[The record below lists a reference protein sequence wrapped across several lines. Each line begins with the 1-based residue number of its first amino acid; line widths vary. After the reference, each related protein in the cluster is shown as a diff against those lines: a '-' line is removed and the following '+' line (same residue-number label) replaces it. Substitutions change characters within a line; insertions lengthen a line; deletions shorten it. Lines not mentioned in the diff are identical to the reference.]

1 MLTIKMK
8 KDLNPK
14 NLERKLFKNLIQ
26 IIFLNQVFKCLEF
39 E

>member
-8 KDLNPK
+8 KGLSK
-14 NLERKLFKNLIQ
+14 NLERKLFENLIQ
-26 IIFLNQVFKCLEF
+26 IIFLNQVFKCLEL